1 MIWLIGCKGMLG
13 TEIARQLTENNME
26 FAGTG
31 RDVDVT
37 SAQELADFAKGK
49 NISYIINCSAYTA
62 VDKAESDVELAK
74 KLNIEVPV
82 SNAIYEAV
90 YTDITPKEILEKL
103 MNRKLKH
110 ED

>member
-13 TEIARQLTENNME
+13 MEIARQLTENNME

-49 NISYIINCSAYTA
+49 NKFNDGTTVGYS
-62 VDKAESDVELAK
+62 VK
-74 KLNIEVPV
+74 V
-82 SNAIYEAV
+82 SNISGDVATV
-90 YTDITPKEILEKL
+90 VITK
-103 MNRKLKH
+103 N
-110 ED
+110 